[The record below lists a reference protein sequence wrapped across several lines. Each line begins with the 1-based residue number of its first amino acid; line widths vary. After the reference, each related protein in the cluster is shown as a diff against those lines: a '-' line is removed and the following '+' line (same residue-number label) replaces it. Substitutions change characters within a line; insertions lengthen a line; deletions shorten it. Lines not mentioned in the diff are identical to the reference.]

1 MNIPKSSPPNVTVND
16 PQPPPPVSMST
27 AKGQAIALAMPK
39 FSSKRGSDQLT
50 LKQFLMHFEWSYHQ
64 HFQIAAENDLWQSV
78 KFVLLSVLKGSAF
91 DAVNDAR
98 TGDY

>member
-1 MNIPKSSPPNVTVND
+1 MTVNA
-16 PQPPPPVSMST
+16 PQPPPPLSTST
-27 AKGQAIALAMPK
+27 AKGQAVALAMPK
-39 FSSKRGSDQLT
+39 FGSKRGGDQLT

-64 HFQIAAENDLWQSV
+64 QFQIAAEDDSWQSV
-78 KFVLLSVLKGSAF
+78 KFVILSVLKGSAF